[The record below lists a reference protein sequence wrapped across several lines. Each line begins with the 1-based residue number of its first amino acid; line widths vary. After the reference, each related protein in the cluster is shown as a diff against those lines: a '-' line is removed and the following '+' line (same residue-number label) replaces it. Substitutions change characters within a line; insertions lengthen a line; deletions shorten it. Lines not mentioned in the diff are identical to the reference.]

1 MEEAVELS
9 DYLPRSFNR
18 PNEQEYIAFLW
29 DAFET
34 NYLLADPGTIKDIL
48 VVENDV
54 VPFDRAD
61 ALEQGS

>member
-1 MEEAVELS
+1 MEEATELS
-9 DYLPRSFNR
+9 DYLPLSFTS
-18 PNEQEYIAFLW
+18 PKEQEYVAFLW

-34 NYLLADPGTIKDIL
+34 NYLLADPGTIEDIL

>member
-1 MEEAVELS
+1 MEEAVELG

-18 PNEQEYIAFLW
+18 PNEQGYVAFLW

-34 NYLLADPGTIKDIL
+34 NYLLADPGTIEDIL